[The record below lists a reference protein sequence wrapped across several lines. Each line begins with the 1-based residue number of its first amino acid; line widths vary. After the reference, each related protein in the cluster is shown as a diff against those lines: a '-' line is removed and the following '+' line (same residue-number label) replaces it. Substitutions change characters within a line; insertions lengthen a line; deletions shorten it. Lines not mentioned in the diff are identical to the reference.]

1 MVRAQVL
8 TLKERPYV
16 ERARALGAGN
26 SQIVGRH
33 ILPNVFPLIFANTIL
48 VVAVA
53 ILTETTLSF
62 LGLGDPFSVS
72 WGSILESAFAE
83 GAISLGAWWYL
94 VPPGLC
100 IVLVVL
106 GFTMCGYAFDEIL
119 DPRLRKT
126 MNGTLLD
133 VKNLRVL
140 YEVRGKKAP
149 AVDGVDLSL
158 GAGDA
163 LGLAGESGCGKST
176 LALACLGLLPRNA
189 TVEGSIRFRDMEVI
203 GAKPGRLRAMRWAG
217 ISMVFQGAMSA
228 FNPVRRVGDQV
239 VEAILLHED
248 VPKREARARMRE
260 LFEHVGIAPRR
271 AGDYPHEFSGGMR
284 QRVMIAMALAC
295 NPPLVIAD
303 EPTTALD
310 VMIQAQILNLLAQL
324 REERNIALLVI
335 THDLSVLAQV
345 ADRVAVMYAGRIV
358 EEGSAAELLT
368 TPRHPYTKSLVG
380 AFPVVG
386 DPLSRGVPAGLPGD
400 PPDPAARP
408 PGCAF
413 HPRCPAAFEPCDHLD
428 PVLERY
434 GSRRA
439 ACHLVAREE
448 A

>member
-1 MVRAQVL
+1 
-8 TLKERPYV
+8 
-16 ERARALGAGN
+16 
-26 SQIVGRH
+26 
-33 ILPNVFPLIFANTIL
+33 
-48 VVAVA
+48 
-53 ILTETTLSF
+53 
-62 LGLGDPFSVS
+62 
-72 WGSILESAFAE
+72 
-83 GAISLGAWWYL
+83 
-94 VPPGLC
+94 
-100 IVLVVL
+100 
-106 GFTMCGYAFDEIL
+106 
-119 DPRLRKT
+119 
-126 MNGTLLD
+126 MNGTLLEI
-133 VKNLRVL
+133 KNLRVL
-140 YEVRGKKAP
+140 YEVRGVRAP

-158 GAGDA
+158 RAGDA

-189 TVEGSIRFRDMEVI
+189 TIEGSIRFQETEVI
-203 GAKPGRLRAMRWAG
+203 GAKPGRLRALRWTG

-228 FNPVRRVGDQV
+228 FNPVKRVGDQV

-248 VPKREARARMRE
+248 VSRSEARDRTRE
-260 LFEHVGIAPRR
+260 LFEQAGIPPRR

-345 ADRVAVMYAGRIV
+345 ADRAAIMYAGRIV
-358 EEGSAAELLT
+358 EEGSSSELLT
-368 TPRHPYTKSLVG
+368 TPRHPYSKSLVG

-386 DPLSRGVPAGLPGD
+386 DPASRGIPAGLPGD
-400 PPDPAARP
+400 PPHPEARP

-413 HPRCPAAFEPCDHLD
+413 HPHCPAAFEPCDSID
-428 PVLERY
+428 PALELH
-434 GSRRA
+434 GSRLA
-439 ACHLVAREE
+439 ACHLVAEEE

>member
-1 MVRAQVL
+1 M
-8 TLKERPYV
+8 
-16 ERARALGAGN
+16 N
-26 SQIVGRH
+26 
-33 ILPNVFPLIFANTIL
+33 NT
-48 VVAVA
+48 
-53 ILTETTLSF
+53 S
-62 LGLGDPFSVS
+62 
-72 WGSILESAFAE
+72 
-83 GAISLGAWWYL
+83 
-94 VPPGLC
+94 
-100 IVLVVL
+100 
-106 GFTMCGYAFDEIL
+106 
-119 DPRLRKT
+119 
-126 MNGTLLD
+126 LLD
-133 VKNLRVL
+133 VENLRVL
-140 YEVRGKKAP
+140 YEVRGKQAP
-149 AVDGVDLSL
+149 AVDGVTLSL
-158 GAGDA
+158 EAGDA

-189 TVEGSIRFRDMEVI
+189 TVEGSIRFQDMEVI
-203 GAKPGRLRAMRWAG
+203 GAKPGRLRALRWAG

-228 FNPVRRVGDQV
+228 FNPVKRVGDQV

-248 VPKREARARMRE
+248 VSKREARTRMRE

-271 AGDYPHEFSGGMR
+271 SGDYPHEFSGGMR

-368 TPRHPYTKSLVG
+368 GPRHPYSKSLVD

-413 HPRCPAAFEPCDHLD
+413 HPRCPAAFEPCDHID
-428 PVLERY
+428 PVLETY
-434 GSRRA
+434 GPRRA
-439 ACHLVAREE
+439 ACHLVAGEE